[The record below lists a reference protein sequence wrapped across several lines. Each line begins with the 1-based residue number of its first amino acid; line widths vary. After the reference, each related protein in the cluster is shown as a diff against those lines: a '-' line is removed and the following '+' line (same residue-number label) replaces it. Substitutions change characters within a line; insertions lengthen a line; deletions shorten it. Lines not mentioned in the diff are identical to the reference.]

1 MKPWCMACRR
11 LGAGTPW
18 PVPIFLVILPD
29 NLLGRSGKVE
39 PIEIHHLPQAAVKAR
54 MNSSPASADAY
65 TSEMARSSELEPKT
79 RSTEVRAA
87 RRERDRDVVAGL
99 AGSLLDGRTATQ
111 DDHVGRRDLL
121 GTCLGVV
128 EVLPDLLKVLQYH
141 R

>member
-1 MKPWCMACRR
+1 
-11 LGAGTPW
+11 
-18 PVPIFLVILPD
+18 
-29 NLLGRSGKVE
+29 
-39 PIEIHHLPQAAVKAR
+39 

-99 AGSLLDGRTATQ
+99 TGCLLDGRTATQ
-111 DDHVGRRDLL
+111 DEQVGQRDLL

-128 EVLPDLLKVLQYH
+128 EVLTDLLKVLQYH